1 LLLYNGLAK
10 KVLHTNRK
18 NREKKVKVKVKVK
31 EEEEEKYR
39 WLERGGRGERQ
50 V

>member
-1 LLLYNGLAK
+1 VSLLLYNGLAK

-31 EEEEEKYR
+31 EEEERYR
-39 WLERGGRGERQ
+39 WLERGGRG
-50 V
+50 